1 MLTATQAA
9 ALKAAIQGDATVAA
23 FVTEQDWPSVAANY
37 NAPTATPIWK
47 QIVPAQDIIA
57 AILPADFIALTT
69 GGQLAMVAMLSGGFV
84 DATKPN
90 IDSWFSTVF
99 AGKATTLANLTAA
112 AQRPATKFETLA
124 AFLSASV
131 SSVYGI
137 VLTAA
142 DVQAAMGA

>member
-1 MLTATQAA
+1 
-9 ALKAAIQGDATVAA
+9 
-23 FVTEQDWPSVAANY
+23 
-37 NAPTATPIWK
+37 
-47 QIVPAQDIIA
+47 
-57 AILPADFIALTT
+57 
-69 GGQLAMVAMLSGGFV
+69 MVAMLSGGFV